1 MREGRLQLGLRTS
14 PPPDSRIPS
23 GCRPGHTFPVRSPAT
38 NLPALPS
45 RQRTK
50 ACLRPALLILLM
62 LVGLQAGVFVHAA
75 GIERHPLEQQAL
87 ADPDQ
92 VLKEIDRLESP
103 AKAAQD
109 FHTLALLELARANAC
124 RVKADWACLQRA
136 GQAAYDQALHA
147 GTPDLQVRALV
158 QLSLA
163 SQYRGDYMG
172 ANELLEQALQRLTAQ
187 SAPEVEAEVYLSL
200 SSINNR
206 LGQRLRAI
214 AFARQGLAELPAG
227 VGDSQ
232 RCRLLRNLATG
243 SRMNGEPAAAA
254 AYLSQ
259 AMQLATR
266 LDDPKLM
273 GDLWVESAAQSGLRG
288 DYPQQVA
295 SATHVLEYADRFGNG
310 SLRGSAEE
318 NLAEAANGQG
328 RPAEAQ
334 RHLLAAEAAF
344 GQVGAIADQLRLQR
358 KLLQSD
364 AQGGEGQAWRKR
376 LLDYLQLSEAQSQ
389 RERAAVGESY
399 QRLLEEEARRQSL
412 RQSLSET
419 RRARALAGERLL
431 RERIAWAAALAVG
444 VLLGLLAWQYRQLRR
459 ANAMLATATEA
470 RFNAL
475 MRTSHEIR
483 NPINGVLGL
492 CELLRRSPLDES
504 QRELLQGLSGAA
516 ESLQALAQDL
526 LDQGRLEQ
534 GQLRLNPE
542 PHSLRELLESLQIL
556 FAPRAEEGG
565 LSLRCQV
572 AAGVPDQIWVD
583 SLRLRQVLTNLLSN
597 ALKFVHQGGVM
608 VSVRQ
613 SERPAADG
621 HVRLRFAVRDT
632 GPGIAES
639 DQRRLFQ
646 PFVRGLSG
654 QRVAGGIGLGLSIS
668 HDLVALMGGALELE
682 SRLGEGSSFIF
693 ELELLLADSLDET
706 VGDSS
711 EACVIREANL
721 RALVVDD
728 EPVNRLL
735 LETQLNSLGFRVDVF
750 ATGME
755 AVRAV
760 ESSQYSIVLIDYEL
774 PDIRGDVLV
783 RQLRS
788 VAAGR
793 MSTRFMV
800 VSGHLPPSRLELLGV
815 DAWLVKPVS
824 LERLA
829 AVLPQQ
835 SQRPDNRI
843 NL

>member
-1 MREGRLQLGLRTS
+1 M
-14 PPPDSRIPS
+14 RIPS
-23 GCRPGHTFPVRSPAT
+23 AGRGGHTFAVRSPAADIQA
-38 NLPALPS
+38 PPF
-45 RQRTK
+45 RQGTR
-50 ACLRPALLILLM
+50 ARPRPFVLLALILA
-62 LVGLQAGVFVHAA
+62 GLQAGFFAHAA

-87 ADPDQ
+87 ANPDQ
-92 VLKEIDRLESP
+92 VLAEIGRLESRAVA
-103 AKAAQD
+103 AKD

-136 GQAAYDQALHA
+136 GQAAYDNALQARM
-147 GTPDLQVRALV
+147 PDLQVRALV

-163 SQYRGDYMG
+163 SQYHGDYHG
-172 ANELLEQALQRLTAQ
+172 ANELLEQALQGLTAQ
-187 SAPEVEAEVYLSL
+187 SAPEVGAEVYLSL

-214 AFARQGLAELPAG
+214 AFARQGLAELPPG

-243 SRMNGEPAAAA
+243 SRMNDEPTAAA
-254 AYLSQ
+254 AYLAQ

-266 LDDPKLM
+266 LGDPKLM
-273 GDLWVESAAQSGLRG
+273 GDLWVESAAQAGLRG
-288 DYPQQVA
+288 DYGQQIVTA
-295 SATHVLEYADRFGNG
+295 GHVLEYAHRFGNA

-318 NLAEAANGQG
+318 NLAEAARGQG
-328 RPAEAQ
+328 RPADAQ
-334 RHLLAAEAAF
+334 QHLLAAEAAF
-344 GQVGAIADQLRLQR
+344 GQVGAIADQLRVQR
-358 KLLQSD
+358 QLLQTD
-364 AQGGEGQAWRKR
+364 AQSGQGDAWRRR
-376 LLDYLQLSEAQSQ
+376 LLAYLQLSESLSQ

-399 QRLLEEEARRQSL
+399 QRLLEEEARRQRL
-412 RQSLSET
+412 RQSLLET
-419 RRARALAGERLL
+419 RRAHALADERLL
-431 RERIAWAAALAVG
+431 RERIAWAALFAVG
-444 VLLGLLAWQYRQLRR
+444 VLLGLLAWQYQQLRR
-459 ANAMLATATEA
+459 ANALLATATEA

-483 NPINGVLGL
+483 NPINGILGL
-492 CELLRRSPLDES
+492 CELLRRSALDES

-542 PHSLRELLESLQIL
+542 PHSLRDLLESLQIL
-556 FAPRAEEGG
+556 FAPRAEEAG

-572 AAGVPDQIWVD
+572 APGVADQIWVD

-597 ALKFVHQGGVM
+597 ALKFVHQGGVQ

-613 SERPAADG
+613 SERPAAEG
-621 HVRLRFAVRDT
+621 YARLRFSVRDT
-632 GPGIAES
+632 GPGIAEN
-639 DQRRLFQ
+639 DQKRLFE

-654 QRVAGGIGLGLSIS
+654 QRLSGGIGLGLSIS
-668 HDLVALMGGALELE
+668 RDLVALMGGTLELE
-682 SRLGEGSSFIF
+682 SRLGEGSSFAF
-693 ELELLLADSLDET
+693 ELELLLADSVDET
-706 VGDSS
+706 VGALAESGLF
-711 EACVIREANL
+711 REASL
-721 RALVVDD
+721 RALVIDD
-728 EPVNRLL
+728 DPVNRLL
-735 LETQLNSLGFRVDVF
+735 LETQLSSLGFRVDVF

-760 ESSQYSIVLIDYEL
+760 ESTEYSIVLIDYEL
-774 PDIRGDVLV
+774 PDIRGDALV
-783 RQLRS
+783 RQLRDL
-788 VAAGR
+788 AAGR

-800 VSGHLPPSRLELLGV
+800 VSGHLPPSRLELLGI

-835 SQRPDNRI
+835 SQRPDSRI